1 MQVDD
6 LTYNV
11 SFEGTPWGN
20 LGSSI
25 VSINVFQ
32 RHDYAVPVCT
42 VLLEDAANYLGNVI
56 FVREGAK
63 MTLSWGIQPDLETQD
78 FRVAQITQ
86 KIRNNVVFYEVIGYA
101 DISEWFL
108 GGTTKHYDMPTFRV
122 ISTIANEV
130 GLQSD
135 VDSTND
141 KQCWRG
147 LAERRCIFARRLA
160 QRGFIDSNSLMALHT
175 TFDKVLYKNL
185 NAIDV
190 TSPVAIFAYGQF
202 QVNDDVNAP
211 VYPVMSYRPVLRGG
225 IHILQEGYR
234 RQMIDQ
240 GIEKDFSQENDYRFA
255 RQDRVQIRKRA
266 DNLLHSFELDEKV
279 GSLPTS
285 TGILTSGNVHD
296 TYNHA
301 QYQNARGMKL
311 LMTCRIEVLTFVP
324 TEVQIFDPIEIKLA
338 GVDRGAGVEKA
349 SGTYD
354 GGYLVYGRI
363 IQISGSRYAEK
374 LLGCRE
380 SNN

>member
-11 SFEGTPWGN
+11 LFEGTPWGN

-42 VLLEDAANYLGNVI
+42 VLLEDAANYLGNTVFI
-56 FVREGAK
+56 EEGK
-63 MTLSWGIQPDLETQD
+63 LMTLNWGVQPDLETRD

-86 KIRNNVVFYEVIGYA
+86 KMHNNVVFYEIAGYA
-101 DISEWFL
+101 DIPEWFL
-108 GGTTKHYDMPTFRV
+108 GGTTKYYDMTTADA
-122 ISTIANEV
+122 IKTTASEV

-147 LAERRCIFARRLA
+147 LAERRCVFARRLA
-160 QRGFIDSNSLMALHT
+160 QRGFIDSESLMALHT
-175 TFDKVLYKNL
+175 SFDKVLYKNL

-202 QVNDDVNAP
+202 QVNDDVNVP
-211 VYPVMSYRPVLRGG
+211 VYPITSYRPVLRGG
-225 IHILQEGYR
+225 VHTLQEGYR

-240 GIEKDFSQENDYRFA
+240 GIEKNSSFE
-255 RQDRVQIRKRA
+255 RQDRVQVRRRA
-266 DNLLHSFELDEKV
+266 DSLLHNFELDGKV

-311 LMTCRIEVLTFVP
+311 LTTCRIEVLTFVP

-354 GGYLVYGRI
+354 GWLSSVWSHHSNKRI
-363 IQISGSRYAEK
+363 T
-374 LLGCRE
+374 LC
-380 SNN
+380 

>member
-11 SFEGTPWGN
+11 SFEKSGPWGN
-20 LGSSI
+20 VGSSI
-25 VSINVFQ
+25 VSIRIYERQ
-32 RHDYAVPVCT
+32 DYGIIACDVE
-42 VLLEDAANYLGNVI
+42 LEDAANYFGNTV
-56 FVREGAK
+56 FVEEGDV
-63 MTLSWGIQPDLETQD
+63 MTLNWGIQPDLETRD

-86 KIRNNVVFYEVIGYA
+86 KVRNNVVFYQVIGYA
-101 DISEWFL
+101 NSPEWFL
-108 GGTTKHYDMPTFRV
+108 GGTTKSYDMPTCDV
-122 ISTIANEV
+122 IKMLAKES
-130 GLQSD
+130 GLDSD
-135 VDSTND
+135 IDRTND

-160 QRGFIDSNSLMALHT
+160 QRGFINSESLMALHT
-175 TFDKVLYKNL
+175 SFDKVLYKNL

-190 TSPVAIFAYGQF
+190 TNPTSIFAYGQF
-202 QVNDDVNAP
+202 QINDDVNVP
-211 VYPVMSYRPVLRGG
+211 VYPITSYRPVLRGG
-225 IHILQEGYR
+225 IHTLQMGYR
-234 RQMIDQ
+234 QQVIDQ
-240 GIEKDFSQENDYRFA
+240 GIEKDSSFE
-255 RQDRVQIRKRA
+255 RQDRVQVRRRA
-266 DNLLHSFELDEKV
+266 NTLLHNFELDEKV